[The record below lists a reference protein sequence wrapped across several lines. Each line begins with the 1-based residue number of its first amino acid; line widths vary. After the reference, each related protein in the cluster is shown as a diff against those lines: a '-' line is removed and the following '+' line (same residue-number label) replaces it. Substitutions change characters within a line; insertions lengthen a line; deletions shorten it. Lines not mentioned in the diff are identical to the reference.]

1 MSDLSIEVVR
11 DALRHME
18 ERNSK
23 IAVLQTYLAEGEIQ
37 AKNGEFVEN
46 FSMDGLLSSLDDE

>member
-18 ERNSK
+18 ARNSK
-23 IAVLQTYLAEGEIQ
+23 IAALQAYLAEGEIQ
-37 AKNGEFVEN
+37 VKKWRVCGGFFYGWTIELI
-46 FSMDGLLSSLDDE
+46 G